1 MKQILVIQT
10 ASIGDVILSTPV
22 IESLH
27 SKFPDAKIDFLLK
40 KGTDSLF
47 KAHPFLNQVIVWDK
61 SKRKYPNF
69 LRILKSVR
77 QTNYD
82 YVINIQRFASTG
94 FLTAF
99 SHAKTS
105 IGFDKNP
112 FSSFFTQR
120 IKHIISE
127 KVTPLHEVDRNLLL
141 ISGLVG
147 NQLRSIKLYPSK
159 DDYRQVEKYKGGSYI
174 CIAPTSLWFT
184 KQYPE
189 AKWADF
195 VQKLDPEIK
204 IYFLGSGNDTL
215 ACQHIIETAH
225 HPNAFNLSGKLN
237 FLESAALMEHATM
250 NFVND
255 SAPQHLASAV
265 NAPVT
270 SIFCSTVP
278 GFGFG
283 PLSDDSVIIETTE
296 KLSCRPCG
304 LHGYRACPEKHFK
317 CALTIQTEQL
327 LNRIK

>member
-1 MKQILVIQT
+1 LKKILVIQT

-69 LRILKSVR
+69 LRILKNVR

-112 FSSFFTQR
+112 FSLFFTQR

-127 KVTPLHEVDRNLLL
+127 KETPLHEVDRNLLL

-147 NQLRSIKLYPSK
+147 NQLRSIKLYPSE
-159 DDYRQVEKYKGGSYI
+159 DDYHQVEKYKGGSYI

-304 LHGYRACPEKHFK
+304 LHGYRTCPEKHFK

>member
-1 MKQILVIQT
+1 MTTTRLKNIKVVLTSASLLPRYGSLNNIRKQ
-10 ASIGDVILSTPV
+10 
-22 IESLH
+22 
-27 SKFPDAKIDFLLK
+27 
-40 KGTDSLF
+40 
-47 KAHPFLNQVIVWDK
+47 
-61 SKRKYPNF
+61 
-69 LRILKSVR
+69 
-77 QTNYD
+77 
-82 YVINIQRFASTG
+82 
-94 FLTAF
+94 
-99 SHAKTS
+99 
-105 IGFDKNP
+105 
-112 FSSFFTQR
+112 
-120 IKHIISE
+120 
-127 KVTPLHEVDRNLLL
+127 
-141 ISGLVG
+141 SGLI
-147 NQLRSIKLYPSK
+147 L
-159 DDYRQVEKYKGGSYI
+159 
-174 CIAPTSLWFT
+174 F
-184 KQYPE
+184 
-189 AKWADF
+189 
-195 VQKLDPEIK
+195 QKLSPEIK

-215 ACQHIIETAH
+215 ACQHIIETSH

-278 GFGFG
+278 EFGFG

>member
-1 MKQILVIQT
+1 MKKILVIQT

-69 LRILKSVR
+69 LKILKNIR
-77 QTNYD
+77 QTHYD

-94 FLTAF
+94 FLTVF
-99 SHAKTS
+99 SHAQTS

-112 FSSFFTQR
+112 FSLFFTQR

-127 KVTPLHEVDRNLLL
+127 KEIPLHEVDRNLLL
-141 ISGLVG
+141 ISGLVE
-147 NQLRSIKLYPSK
+147 NQLKSIKLYPSK
-159 DDYRQVEKYKGGSYI
+159 DDYHQVEKYKGGSYI

-195 VQKLDPEIK
+195 VQKLSPEIK
-204 IYFLGSGNDTL
+204 IYFLGSGSDTL
-215 ACQHIIETAH
+215 ACQHIIETSH
-225 HPNAFNLSGKLN
+225 HPNTFNLSGKLN

-278 GFGFG
+278 EFGFG

>member
-1 MKQILVIQT
+1 LKKILVIQT

-69 LRILKSVR
+69 LRILKNVR
-77 QTNYD
+77 QTHYD

-127 KVTPLHEVDRNLLL
+127 KETPLHEVDRNLLL
-141 ISGLVG
+141 ISDLVG
-147 NQLRSIKLYPSK
+147 DQLRSIKLYPSE

-215 ACQHIIETAH
+215 ACQHIIEIAH
-225 HPNAFNLSGKLN
+225 HPNTFNLSGKLN